1 MSKIN
6 AVFESKEKVKFST
19 KYTTRI
25 NEEVVKV
32 TFTNMYL
39 TEHSLKITGIWS
51 FTDSEGKQRKIN
63 DISFTMPNAQVA
75 QTEHMI
81 GRIDVGNIYNYATKR
96 IEQVFPAILNQEYAI
111 DPQSNFGL
119 QGGDVKIVTN

>member
-6 AVFESKEKVKFST
+6 AVFVSKEKVKFSS
-19 KYTTRI
+19 KYNTRI

-39 TEHSLKITGIWS
+39 TEHSLTVKGIWS
-51 FTDSEGKQRKIN
+51 FIDSEGKQRKIN
-63 DISFTMPNAQVA
+63 DISFTMPNALVA

-81 GRIDVGNIYNYATKR
+81 GRISVGNIYLYATKR
-96 IEQVFPAILNQEYAI
+96 VQQVFPTILDQEYAK

-119 QGGDVKIVTN
+119 KGRDVKIVNQ

>member
-6 AVFESKEKVKFST
+6 AVFQSKEKVKFST

-39 TEHSLKITGIWS
+39 TEHTLTVKGIWS
-51 FTDSEGKQRKIN
+51 FIDAQGKQRKIN
-63 DISFTMPNAQVA
+63 DISFAMPNALVA

-81 GRIDVGNIYNYATKR
+81 GRINEANIYAYATKR
-96 IEQVFPAILNQEYAI
+96 IQQVFPSILDQEYAK
-111 DPQSNFGL
+111 DAQSNFGL
-119 QGGDVKIVTN
+119 TGSDIEII

>member
-6 AVFESKEKVKFST
+6 AVFQSKEKVKFST

-39 TEHSLKITGIWS
+39 TEHTLTVKGIWS
-51 FTDSEGKQRKIN
+51 FTDSQGKQRKIN
-63 DISFTMPNAQVA
+63 DISFTMPNALVA

-81 GRIDVGNIYNYATKR
+81 GRINEANIYAYATKR
-96 IEQVFPAILNQEYAI
+96 VQQVFPTILDQEYAK
-111 DPQSNFGL
+111 DAQSNFGL
-119 QGGDVKIVTN
+119 TGSDIEII

>member
-6 AVFESKEKVKFST
+6 AVFVSKEKVKFSS
-19 KYTTRI
+19 KFNTRI

-39 TEHSLKITGIWS
+39 TEHTLTVKGIWS
-51 FTDSEGKQRKIN
+51 FIDAQGKQRKIN
-63 DISFTMPNAQVA
+63 DISFTMPNALVA

-81 GRIDVGNIYNYATKR
+81 GRISVGNIYLYATKR
-96 IEQVFPAILNQEYAI
+96 IQQVFPSILDQKYAK

-119 QGGDVKIVTN
+119 QGGDVRVVN

>member
-6 AVFESKEKVKFST
+6 AVFQSKEKVKFSS
-19 KYTTRI
+19 KFNTRI

-39 TEHSLKITGIWS
+39 TEHTLTVKGIWS
-51 FTDSEGKQRKIN
+51 FIDAQGKQRKIN
-63 DISFTMPNAQVA
+63 DISFAMPNALVA

-81 GRIDVGNIYNYATKR
+81 GRINEANIYAYATKR
-96 IEQVFPAILNQEYAI
+96 VQQVFPTILDQEYAL
-111 DPQSNFGL
+111 DAQSNFGL
-119 QGGDVKIVTN
+119 TGSDIEII

>member
-19 KYTTRI
+19 KYSTRI

-63 DISFTMPNAQVA
+63 DISFTMPNALVA

-81 GRIDVGNIYNYATKR
+81 GRINEANIYSYATKR
-96 IEQVFPAILNQEYAI
+96 IQQFFSSILDQEYAK

-119 QGGDVKIVTN
+119 KGRDVKIVNQ

>member
-6 AVFESKEKVKFST
+6 AVFQSKEKVKFST

-39 TEHSLKITGIWS
+39 TEHTLTVKGIWS
-51 FTDSEGKQRKIN
+51 FIDAQGKQRKIN
-63 DISFTMPNAQVA
+63 DISFTMPNALVA

-81 GRIDVGNIYNYATKR
+81 GKISVGNIYLYATKR
-96 IEQVFPAILNQEYAI
+96 IQQVFPTILDQEYAK
-111 DPQSNFGL
+111 DAQSNFGL
-119 QGGDVKIVTN
+119 TGSDIEII

>member
-6 AVFESKEKVKFST
+6 AVFESKEKVKFSS
-19 KYTTRI
+19 KFSTRI

-39 TEHSLKITGIWS
+39 TEHTLTVKGIWS
-51 FTDSEGKQRKIN
+51 FIDAQGKQRKIN
-63 DISFTMPNAQVA
+63 DISFTMPNDLVA

-81 GRIDVGNIYNYATKR
+81 GRINEANIYAYATKR
-96 IEQVFPAILNQEYAI
+96 VQQVFPTILDQEYAK
-111 DPQSNFGL
+111 DAQSNFGL
-119 QGGDVKIVTN
+119 TGSDIEII

>member
-6 AVFESKEKVKFST
+6 AVFQSKEKVKFST

-39 TEHSLKITGIWS
+39 TEHTLTVKGIWS
-51 FTDSEGKQRKIN
+51 FTDSQGKQRKIN
-63 DISFTMPNAQVA
+63 DISFTMPNALVA

-81 GRIDVGNIYNYATKR
+81 GRISVGNIYLYATKR
-96 IEQVFPAILNQEYAI
+96 IQQVFPSILDQEYAK
-111 DPQSNFGL
+111 DAQSNFGL
-119 QGGDVKIVTN
+119 TGSDIEII